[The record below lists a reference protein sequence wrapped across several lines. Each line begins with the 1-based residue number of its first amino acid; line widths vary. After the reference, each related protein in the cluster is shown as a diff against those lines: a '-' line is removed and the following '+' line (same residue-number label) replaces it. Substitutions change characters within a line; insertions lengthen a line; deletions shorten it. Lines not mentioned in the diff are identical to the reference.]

1 MTDEPGEVDWVQ
13 LMDALEVAEELGLCP
28 VGNGEALVTSAFQ
41 LPWPDLASHRVLSNV
56 GVRKRC
62 LCLMRHT
69 PWLNL

>member
-1 MTDEPGEVDWVQ
+1 M
-13 LMDALEVAEELGLCP
+13 AEELGLCP

-62 LCLMRHT
+62 LCLMRHA